1 MTMEDIEVRLRR
13 HTDERVA
20 ISFITGLWEIHR
32 ADVLDGEPCY
42 ATKCVTDTEVLDNGW
57 SELFV
62 AELPAP
68 IGSVDCVNDNGDD
81 TRTPFWR
88 TSWGESVTAWIEG
101 VETPVGE
108 LRENLDAIRSD
119 ALIMLAAVAACE
131 RYRAGREATS

>member
-1 MTMEDIEVRLRR
+1 MVESELSGD
-13 HTDERVA
+13 
-20 ISFITGLWEIHR
+20 
-32 ADVLDGEPCY
+32 
-42 ATKCVTDTEVLDNGW
+42 GW

-81 TRTPFWR
+81 TRTPLWH